1 MSKLNELIAELC
13 PNGVEYVP
21 LWSVTI
27 WDKKFNSVDRKKQP
41 KSINYPY
48 LLAKD
53 LFALETEN
61 GNVFLLSTGE
71 QIGWT
76 NEELA
81 GRNMC
86 EGEVVTIPWG
96 KSRAVVDC
104 IKYYKGKFVTA
115 DNRIMTSNDTSK
127 LLNKYL
133 YYWTMSKGKVI
144 DTFYRGSGIKHPDMS
159 KVLDMKIPIPPLPVQ
174 EEIVRILDSFTS
186 LTAELQAELQ
196 ARQKQYEYYRDQLL
210 TFDVHG
216 GGTSEVQWKTL
227 GELGKWSGGKTPSMA
242 KSIFWDNGK
251 IPWISSKDMKE
262 STLSDTQDHI
272 TDVAVK
278 DASMTIFPKNSIAIV
293 TRSGILKHT
302 FPVAYIPFETTINQD
317 IKLLVVNDTV
327 NPRYAFHLLQGNGR
341 DILKKTKKQG
351 GTVDSLDFQRIL
363 QYKVPVPSLS
373 VQEKIVEVLDNFD
386 AICSDLNIGL
396 PAEIEARQ
404 KQYEYYRD
412 RLLSFSKKGDTN
424 EAKEGNNC

>member
-1 MSKLNELIAELC
+1 MS
-13 PNGVEYVP
+13 
-21 LWSVTI
+21 T
-27 WDKKFNSVDRKKQP
+27 
-41 KSINYPY
+41 
-48 LLAKD
+48 
-53 LFALETEN
+53 
-61 GNVFLLSTGE
+61 
-71 QIGWT
+71 
-76 NEELA
+76 
-81 GRNMC
+81 
-86 EGEVVTIPWG
+86 
-96 KSRAVVDC
+96 
-104 IKYYKGKFVTA
+104 
-115 DNRIMTSNDTSK
+115 
-127 LLNKYL
+127 
-133 YYWTMSKGKVI
+133 
-144 DTFYRGSGIKHPDMS
+144 
-159 KVLDMKIPIPPLPVQ
+159 
-174 EEIVRILDSFTS
+174 
-186 LTAELQAELQ
+186 
-196 ARQKQYEYYRDQLL
+196 
-210 TFDVHG
+210 

-251 IPWISSKDMKE
+251 IPWISSKDMKA

-317 IKLLVVNDTV
+317 IKLLVVDDTV

-386 AICSDLNIGL
+386 TICSDLNIGL

-412 RLLSFSKKGDTN
+412 ALLSFDCSHSVNVERELNKLRQYVFGYTTLTIGEIGRISMCKRIMKAETRTHGDVPFFKIGTFGKQPDAYITQEKFDEYRKAYSFPKKGDVLISAAGTIGRTVIYDGEPAYYQDSNIVWVDNDESIVLNKYLYYFYQTNPWVASTGGTIARLYNDNISKTKIKVPTLKQQKKIVSILDRFETLCNDMTAGLPAEIESRQKQYEYYRDRLLSFPELTR
-424 EAKEGNNC
+424 